1 MYTLMQSKKGTK
13 FFMKE
18 KIKEMLNLYNI
29 AVAICIIV
37 IIVSVYIIL
46 KPEDGKIFAKKEKA
60 VVDGVEVVQ
69 SNKKETEEISENEA
83 RKLAVKQFK
92 KLNEKVKEDSL
103 DIMKIQRKGEE
114 YYYIVSSKNNMEI
127 KVMGGK
133 ITRINS
139 SLVEES
145 H

>member
-1 MYTLMQSKKGTK
+1 
-13 FFMKE
+13 MKE
-18 KIKEMLNLYNI
+18 KLKEMLNLYNI
-29 AVAICIIV
+29 AVAICVIV

-46 KPEDGKIFAKKEKA
+46 KPKDGEILAKKEKTM
-60 VVDGVEVVQ
+60 VDGVEVIET
-69 SNKKETEEISENEA
+69 NKKETGEISEKEA
-83 RKLAVKQFK
+83 RKIAAKQFK
-92 KLNEKVKEDSL
+92 KLNENVKEDSL
-103 DIMKIQRKGEE
+103 SIMKIQRKGEE

-127 KVMGGK
+127 KIMGGK